1 VVKLQR
7 LVLALAVGGVLAAGA
22 AAASS
27 KPRTLPTTTPVTGLA
42 ADGATVAVATAWS
55 AGHCERV
62 VAWNPVRA
70 SLRGLGKAGRCDET
84 STGRGI
90 VGQAVAGTRVAWI
103 ADGGGNSH
111 DAVLSTA
118 SLARPAVAHRLLLAT
133 RDVDSGAGNWVG
145 GLQGSGSL
153 LVYATWSLC
162 DAGQPA
168 FKACPAGVTP
178 GTLYNA
184 KLWRIDGLTRKTLI
198 ASAPDGM
205 FPIGVAAGRILVARG
220 DGTSFELRG
229 ADGHVIQTY
238 QPDGDVLAAA
248 LGTKELVLAVRTPL
262 VPPLSKARIEF
273 IVYTLATGAV
283 EQALPVP
290 AAALTVKGSDCS
302 YPMGGPTVACVS
314 PVARLRFADADAT
327 RFVYVLDTVVH
338 VARLDGSKDS
348 ALTPSGQ
355 APVFA
360 VLGGGGVVY
369 SYRTGGGIQ
378 GRVQYLPAP

>member
-1 VVKLQR
+1 VRLQR
-7 LVLALAVGGVLAAGA
+7 LVLALAVAGVLAAGA

-62 VAWNPVRA
+62 MAWNPVRA
-70 SLRGLGKAGRCDET
+70 SLRGLGKGGRCDQT

-90 VGQAVAGTRVAWI
+90 VGQAVAGSRVAWI

-111 DAVLSTA
+111 DAVLYTA
-118 SLARPAVAHRLLLAT
+118 SLAKPAIAHGLVLAS

-145 GLQGSGSL
+145 GLQGGGPL
-153 LVYATWSLC
+153 LVYATWSVC

-168 FKACPAGVTP
+168 SKPCPAGVIP
-178 GTLYNA
+178 GTIYNA
-184 KLWRIDGLTRKTLI
+184 KLWRIDRLTRKTLI

-205 FPIGVAAGRILVARG
+205 FPVGVAAGRILVARG

-238 QPDGDVLAAA
+238 EPDGEVLAAA

-262 VPPLSKARIEF
+262 VPPLSKARVQF

-283 EQALPVP
+283 EQTLPVP
-290 AAALTVKGSDCS
+290 VAALNVTASSCS
-302 YPMGGPTVACVS
+302 YPMSGPTVACVS
-314 PVARLRFADADAT
+314 PVQRLRFADADAT
-327 RFVYVLDTVVH
+327 RFVYLLDAAVH
-338 VARLDGSKDS
+338 VARLDGSKDA

-369 SYRTGGGIQ
+369 SYRTGGGVQ
-378 GRVQYLPAP
+378 GRVQYLPSP